1 MNIVE
6 KQFSTIRAA
15 SKSDFSPE
23 DTELIKPFGRKP
35 EGQPMN
41 RRRRF
46 SWCSLQAPLWLVL
59 CAGITM
65 GGRAAPTHSIIID
78 GNFSD
83 WATVPSHS
91 DPVGGLGVLH
101 DGIPDTHDTD
111 HSGPNDIPVYVNHP
125 DIDLVE
131 YKFTHDSSNLYAY
144 FRATGQIGRTISNGS
159 QHGRYYVIVTL
170 DVDNNLT
177 TGYPVHE
184 GGYYPTSAGYDMNME
199 VEYYDGA
206 FNTGHYLNHGALNQA
221 ELNAAIQDQT
231 NGIVRVL
238 PGTYDYYSQ
247 WVWFDSPG
255 TGTYRLPAPDNNA
268 SITFVADK
276 GPVYQGIIRIALSPD
291 KHEAEM
297 VAPFRG
303 FMRDASQPHTSAKPI
318 IALGKTI
325 GISISLEASGELAPG
340 NTWASD
346 TGNPILGYYLAH
358 PEPQLKIAPA
368 VQTGKVVLSWISN
381 ATGMKLQRT
390 SSLISPDWQ
399 LVAGSDTTNQI
410 SMPIGTGNAFFRLT
424 EP

>member
-1 MNIVE
+1 MPI
-6 KQFSTIRAA
+6 
-15 SKSDFSPE
+15 P
-23 DTELIKPFGRKP
+23 
-35 EGQPMN
+35 
-41 RRRRF
+41 
-46 SWCSLQAPLWLVL
+46 VL
-59 CAGITM
+59 AE
-65 GGRAAPTHSIIID
+65 PTHIITID
-78 GNFSD
+78 GSFSD

-91 DPVGGLGVLH
+91 DPVGGPGVLH

-111 HSGPNDIPVYVNHP
+111 HSGPDDIPSYVNHP

-131 YKFTHDSSNLYAY
+131 YKLTHDASNLYAY
-144 FRATGQIGRTISNGS
+144 FRATGLIGNTISNATK
-159 QHGRYYVIVTL
+159 QGRYYVIVTL
-170 DVDNNLT
+170 DVDNSLT

-199 VEYYDGA
+199 VEFYDGT
-206 FNTGHYLNHGALNQA
+206 FNTGHYLNHGALNQT
-221 ELNAAIQDQT
+221 ELDAALQDQT

-255 TGTYRLPAPDNNA
+255 TGMYRLPAPDDNA

-303 FMRDASQPHTSAKPI
+303 FMRSPGGDPI
-318 IALGKTI
+318 MAMGKTI
-325 GISISLEASGELAPG
+325 GISISLEASPELSPQP
-340 NTWASD
+340 NTKWASD

-358 PEPQLKIAPA
+358 PEPQLKIAPS
-368 VQTGKVVLSWISN
+368 VQAGNVVLSWMSA
-381 ATGMKLQRT
+381 ATGLKLLRT
-390 SSLISPDWQ
+390 PSLINPDWQ
-399 LVAGSDTTNQI
+399 FVAGSDTTNQI
-410 SMPIGTGNAFFRLT
+410 SIPISAGLAFFRLT

>member
-1 MNIVE
+1 MTCNRQLILSSRE
-6 KQFSTIRAA
+6 A
-15 SKSDFSPE
+15 SKGEFAAADLAWAGTCERNLEVTSSSAYPQRLLALFAMIMSA
-23 DTELIKPFGRKP
+23 G
-35 EGQPMN
+35 
-41 RRRRF
+41 
-46 SWCSLQAPLWLVL
+46 L
-59 CAGITM
+59 CTAITTTV
-65 GGRAAPTHSIIID
+65 RAEPTHAITID
-78 GNFSD
+78 GNFAD
-83 WATVPSHS
+83 WALVPSHS
-91 DPVGGLGVLH
+91 DPVGGPGVLH
-101 DGIPDTHDTD
+101 NGIPDTHDTD
-111 HSGPNDIPVYVNHP
+111 QSGPNDIPIYVNHP

-131 YKFTHDSSNLYAY
+131 YKFTHDVTNLYAY
-144 FRATGQIGRTISNGS
+144 FRATGMIGNTISNATK
-159 QHGRYYVIVTL
+159 HGRYYVIVTL
-170 DVDNNLT
+170 DVDNNLA
-177 TGYPVHE
+177 TGYPLHE

-206 FNTGHYLNHGALNQA
+206 FNTGHYLNHGALNQT
-221 ELNAAIQDQT
+221 ELDAAVQDQI

-247 WVWFDSPG
+247 WVWFDNPSA
-255 TGTYRLPAPDNNA
+255 GTYQLPPPDTNA

-303 FMRDASQPHTSAKPI
+303 FMRSPGGDRI
-318 IALGKTI
+318 LALGKTI

-368 VQTGKVVLSWISN
+368 IPSGNVIVSWVSE
-381 ATGMKLQRT
+381 ATGMRLQRT
-390 SSLISPDWQ
+390 PSLTAPDWQ
-399 LVAGSDTTNQI
+399 NVPGSDTTNR
-410 SMPIGTGNAFFRLT
+410 MTLPIGSGSEFFRMV